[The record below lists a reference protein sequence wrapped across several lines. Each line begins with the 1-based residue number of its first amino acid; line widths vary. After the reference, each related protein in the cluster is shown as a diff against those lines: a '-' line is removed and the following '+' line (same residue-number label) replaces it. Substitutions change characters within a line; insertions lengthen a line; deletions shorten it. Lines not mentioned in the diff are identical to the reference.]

1 MALDVYFR
9 EDIRQGILAVTLVA
23 IRTYVA
29 NQGSNA
35 EHLRG
40 VLDLAQ
46 AQAALYGLS
55 WPTLLA
61 ELRALLSEGMRGAL
75 DRAVA
80 VDPAAAVAPVGALP
94 EEI

>member
-9 EDIRQGILAVTLVA
+9 EDIRQGILAATLVA

-35 EHLRG
+35 DHLRG
-40 VLDLAQ
+40 MLDLAE

-55 WPTLLA
+55 WPRLLA
-61 ELRALLSEGMRGAL
+61 ELRALLGAGLRGAL
-75 DRAVA
+75 DRALDA
-80 VDPAAAVAPVGALP
+80 DPVSMLAPVGALP
-94 EEI
+94 EQI